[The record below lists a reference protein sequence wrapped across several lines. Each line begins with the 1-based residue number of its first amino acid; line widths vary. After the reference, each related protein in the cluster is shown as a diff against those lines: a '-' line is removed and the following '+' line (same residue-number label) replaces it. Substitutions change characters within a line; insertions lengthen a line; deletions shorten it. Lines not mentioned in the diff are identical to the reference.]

1 MNGKEI
7 LYYVVKDS
15 FIGRV
20 LCFLMV
26 FFMFVSS
33 GYGKDFSWQPFNER
47 KLQEAIENH
56 QPVIVDFYA
65 QWCPGCHEL
74 DRVVFSNS
82 MIKKQLSQVTAFR
95 LDATDMEAPKV
106 QEIIDRYSIVG
117 LPSIVFLNNDG
128 KEIRQIRVEGAGS
141 VKEFSKSLESW
152 ASQVGVH
159 FSS

>member
-1 MNGKEI
+1 
-7 LYYVVKDS
+7 
-15 FIGRV
+15 
-20 LCFLMV
+20 
-26 FFMFVSS
+26 
-33 GYGKDFSWQPFNER
+33 
-47 KLQEAIENH
+47 
-56 QPVIVDFYA
+56 
-65 QWCPGCHEL
+65 
-74 DRVVFSNS
+74 VFSNS
-82 MIKKQLSQVTAFR
+82 MIKNQLSQVTAFR